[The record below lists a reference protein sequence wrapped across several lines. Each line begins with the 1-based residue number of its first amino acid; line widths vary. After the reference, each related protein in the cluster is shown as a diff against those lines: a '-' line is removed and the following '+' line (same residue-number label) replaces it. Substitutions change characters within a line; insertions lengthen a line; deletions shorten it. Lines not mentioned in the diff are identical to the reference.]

1 MQDTKTKADI
11 NLIQF
16 HKITSRHVL
25 VLEADVDERDR
36 RKLIH
41 ISNIIRIA
49 GNELTAIMKK
59 NYEQLT
65 RTKKYRC
72 LQDMYAKAK
81 KADNKEQMK
90 TIASDMNEM
99 QKSYNLTWEY
109 CQKAMV
115 KINKRYQLNSI
126 FALSKAEDVWRAI
139 EKCLFSDGK
148 TVHFKK
154 YGDYPEIRARQRNR
168 GIVISADD
176 NGMKF
181 KLGNIVM
188 RPIVNKPK
196 HTKTRRG
203 NGIKTIESHDI
214 FAEMEIE
221 SIIRYLENPEVFDE
235 TALQLYNQK
244 GIIMDTYRPCY
255 ASVSFKEIRGKIRV
269 FIHISIEGT
278 AKTKFNKD
286 GTRRHQYG
294 KGFIGCDIGPQSIA
308 YTSKEEVGLKNLA
321 ERGAAIKTSKKR
333 HGKSIKNRCPGY
345 FQAQAKA
352 KFERTGGVYIEVPI
366 TYRASQYDHTC
377 NKYIKKA
384 LSQRMYELADR
395 TRVQRDWYSS
405 FLMYCIGTDLQNI
418 SRYKCKRYF
427 DELYAKYLELEQYII
442 NNKITVMNSGIKFKA
457 A

>member
-181 KLGNIVM
+181 KL
-188 RPIVNKPK
+188 
-196 HTKTRRG
+196 
-203 NGIKTIESHDI
+203 
-214 FAEMEIE
+214 
-221 SIIRYLENPEVFDE
+221 
-235 TALQLYNQK
+235 
-244 GIIMDTYRPCY
+244 
-255 ASVSFKEIRGKIRV
+255 
-269 FIHISIEGT
+269 
-278 AKTKFNKD
+278 
-286 GTRRHQYG
+286 
-294 KGFIGCDIGPQSIA
+294 
-308 YTSKEEVGLKNLA
+308 
-321 ERGAAIKTSKKR
+321 
-333 HGKSIKNRCPGY
+333 
-345 FQAQAKA
+345 
-352 KFERTGGVYIEVPI
+352 
-366 TYRASQYDHTC
+366 
-377 NKYIKKA
+377 
-384 LSQRMYELADR
+384 
-395 TRVQRDWYSS
+395 
-405 FLMYCIGTDLQNI
+405 
-418 SRYKCKRYF
+418 
-427 DELYAKYLELEQYII
+427 
-442 NNKITVMNSGIKFKA
+442 
-457 A
+457 